1 MSGDLADIK
10 KLDMLARPVIATRPK
25 LDAER
30 VHKDLTDLIQQ
41 VEGIKN
47 KLRSLRDNR

>member
-25 LDAER
+25 LDAAVQKEVVDALR
-30 VHKDLTDLIQQ
+30 LL
-41 VEGIKN
+41 EGAKS
-47 KLRSLRDNR
+47 KLRMLLAR